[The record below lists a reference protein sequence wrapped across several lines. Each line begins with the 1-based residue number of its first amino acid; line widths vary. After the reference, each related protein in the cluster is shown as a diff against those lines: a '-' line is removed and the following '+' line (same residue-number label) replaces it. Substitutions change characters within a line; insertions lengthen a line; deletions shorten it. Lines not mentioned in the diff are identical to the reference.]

1 MNELN
6 LDVQTDLIKAVQGH
20 ADGVTFEGKGLKL
33 QDISL
38 SEIKLQTDD
47 IDINLFKIL
56 FGEIELNHPVNAET
70 RIVLKEDDIN
80 QALKLDL
87 LRNILQKFL
96 TLPTE
101 KSIVSMYPQNL
112 QIRLPGNSKIEIEGE
127 IILDS
132 GLEKKALGM
141 KADVRLESLKEPIM
155 LDSFKC
161 AISQGIE
168 LKVISALIE
177 KIDKLRLAPY
187 FQLKDAAL
195 EINRIEVQHGSII
208 LIARATFQQ
217 IPDNIPLR

>member
-6 LDVQTDLIKAVQGH
+6 IDVQTDLIKAVQGH

-38 SEIKLQTDD
+38 SEIKLKTDD

-96 TLPTE
+96 TFPTE

-155 LDSFKC
+155 LDSFKS